1 VALKGI
7 DTAPAP
13 MRAALT
19 DQEERELLTR
29 IAEKREQAA
38 FRQLYG
44 IYYQRLTRLLGR
56 MSMRREDTEEIIN
69 DTFWVVWTKASEF
82 RGASQLSTWIIG
94 IAYRRA
100 LNTLRR
106 DRLRPVGSE
115 PVSDDMLSVPS
126 SAQGEERS
134 QWIAQGLEKL
144 PLEQRLALE
153 LTYTL
158 GHSCE
163 EIAAI
168 LSCPVNTV
176 KTRLFRARETL
187 KQVLPTL
194 AGGSGDLS

>member
-1 VALKGI
+1 MALKGI
-7 DTAPAP
+7 DTAPAAL
-13 MRAALT
+13 RSALT

-29 IAEKREQAA
+29 IAQKREQAA

-44 IYYQRLTRLLGR
+44 IYYQRLTRLLNR
-56 MSMRREDTEEIIN
+56 MSMRREDIEEIIN
-69 DTFWVVWTKASEF
+69 DTFWVVWTKASDF

-106 DRLRPVGSE
+106 ERLRPVGSE
-115 PVSDDMLSVPS
+115 PVADDMMAVASCAV
-126 SAQGEERS
+126 GEERS
-134 QWIAQGLEKL
+134 QWIQHGLDKL
-144 PLEQRLALE
+144 PLEQRLTLE

-163 EIAAI
+163 EIATI

-187 KQVLPTL
+187 KQVLPAL

>member
-1 VALKGI
+1 MALKGI
-7 DTAPAP
+7 DTAPTP
-13 MRAALT
+13 LRAALT
-19 DQEERELLTR
+19 DQEERELLAR

-38 FRQLYG
+38 FRQLYS
-44 IYYQRLTRLLGR
+44 IYYQRLTRLLTR
-56 MSMRREDTEEIIN
+56 MSMRREDIEEIIN
-69 DTFWVVWTKASEF
+69 DTFWIVWTKAAEF

-115 PVSDDMLSVPS
+115 PITEDLASVPS
-126 SAQGEERS
+126 TATAEERS
-134 QWIAQGLEKL
+134 QWIQYGLEKL

-187 KQVLPTL
+187 KQVLPAL
-194 AGGSGDLS
+194 AGGSGDYT

>member
-1 VALKGI
+1 MALKGI
-7 DTAPAP
+7 DTAPAAL
-13 MRAALT
+13 RSALT

-29 IAEKREQAA
+29 VAQKREQAA

-44 IYYQRLTRLLGR
+44 IYYQRLTRLLNR
-56 MSMRREDTEEIIN
+56 MSMRREDIEEIIN

-106 DRLRPVGSE
+106 ERLRPVGSE
-115 PVSDDMLSVPS
+115 PVADDMMAVPS
-126 SAQGEERS
+126 CAVGEERS
-134 QWIAQGLEKL
+134 QWIQHGLDKL
-144 PLEQRLALE
+144 PLEQRLTLE

-163 EIAAI
+163 EIATI

-187 KQVLPTL
+187 KQVLPAL

>member
-7 DTAPAP
+7 DTAPAAL
-13 MRAALT
+13 RSALT

-29 IAEKREQAA
+29 IAQKREQAA

-44 IYYQRLTRLLGR
+44 IYYQRLTRLLNR
-56 MSMRREDTEEIIN
+56 MSMRREDIEEIIN

-106 DRLRPVGSE
+106 ERLRPVGSE
-115 PVSDDMLSVPS
+115 PVADDMMAVPS
-126 SAQGEERS
+126 CAVGEERS
-134 QWIAQGLEKL
+134 QWIQHGLDKL
-144 PLEQRLALE
+144 PLEQRLTLE

-163 EIAAI
+163 EIATI

-187 KQVLPTL
+187 KQVLPAL

>member
-13 MRAALT
+13 LRAALT
-19 DQEERELLTR
+19 DQEERQLLAR
-29 IAEKREQAA
+29 VAENREQAA
-38 FRQLYG
+38 FRELYG

-56 MSMRREDTEEIIN
+56 MSMRREDVEEIIN
-69 DTFWVVWTKASEF
+69 DTFWVVWTKAAEF

-106 DRLRPVGSE
+106 ERLRPVGSE
-115 PVSDDMLSVPS
+115 PLTEDMISTPS

-134 QWIAQGLEKL
+134 QWLEQGLDKL

-163 EIAAI
+163 EIASI

-187 KQVLPTL
+187 KQVLPAL
-194 AGGSGDLS
+194 AGGSGDLL

>member
-13 MRAALT
+13 LRAALT
-19 DQEERELLTR
+19 DQEERELLAR
-29 IAEKREQAA
+29 IATKREQAA

-44 IYYQRLTRLLGR
+44 VYYQRLTRLLSR
-56 MSMRREDTEEIIN
+56 MSMRREDIEEIIN

-106 DRLRPVGSE
+106 ERLRPVGSE
-115 PVSDDMLSVPS
+115 PVADDMLAVPS
-126 SAQGEERS
+126 CAAGEERN
-134 QWIAQGLEKL
+134 QWIQQGLDKL
-144 PLEQRLALE
+144 PLEQRLTLE

-163 EIAAI
+163 EIATI

-187 KQVLPTL
+187 KQILPTL
-194 AGGSGDLS
+194 AGGSGDFS

>member
-1 VALKGI
+1 MALKGI
-7 DTAPAP
+7 DTAPAAVRP
-13 MRAALT
+13 TLT
-19 DQEERELLTR
+19 DADERELLKR
-29 IAEKREQAA
+29 IAERREQAA
-38 FRQLYG
+38 FRELYG
-44 IYYQRLTRLLGR
+44 IYYQRLSRLLTR
-56 MSMRREDTEEIIN
+56 MSMRREDIEEVIN
-69 DTFWVVWTKASEF
+69 DTFWVVWTKAGEF

-100 LNTLRR
+100 LNTMRR

-115 PVSDDMLSVPS
+115 PIAEDMLTVPP

-134 QWIAQGLEKL
+134 QWLQYGIDKL
-144 PLEQRLALE
+144 PLEQRIALE
-153 LTYTL
+153 LAYTL

-194 AGGSGDLS
+194 AGGSGDLL

>member
-7 DTAPAP
+7 DSAPAP
-13 MRAALT
+13 LRNPLT
-19 DQEERELLTR
+19 DQQERELLTR
-29 IAEKREQAA
+29 VAERREQAA
-38 FRQLYG
+38 FRELYG

-56 MSMRREDTEEIIN
+56 MSMRREDIEEIIN

-106 DRLRPVGSE
+106 ERIRPVGSE
-115 PVSDDMLSVPS
+115 PVTEDMLSVPS

-134 QWIAQGLEKL
+134 QWLKFGLDRL
-144 PLEQRLALE
+144 PLEQRLTLE

-163 EIAAI
+163 EIGAI
-168 LSCPVNTV
+168 LGCPVNTV

-187 KQVLPTL
+187 KQILPAM
-194 AGGSGDLS
+194 AGGSGDFT

>member
-69 DTFWVVWTKASEF
+69 DTFWVVWTKAADF

-115 PVSDDMLSVPS
+115 PVSDDMISVPS
-126 SAQGEERS
+126 SALGEERS

-144 PLEQRLALE
+144 PLEQRLTLE
-153 LTYTL
+153 LTYTM

-187 KQVLPTL
+187 KQVLPAL

>member
-1 VALKGI
+1 MALKGI
-7 DTAPAP
+7 DTAPAAVRP
-13 MRAALT
+13 TLSDA
-19 DQEERELLTR
+19 DERELLRR
-29 IAEKREQAA
+29 IAEQREQAA
-38 FRQLYG
+38 FRELYG

-56 MSMRREDTEEIIN
+56 MSMRREDVEEIIN
-69 DTFWVVWTKASEF
+69 DTFWVVWTKAGEF

-106 DRLRPVGSE
+106 DRLRPVASE
-115 PVSDDMLSVPS
+115 SVAEDMISVPS
-126 SAQGEERS
+126 SAQSEERG
-134 QWIAQGLEKL
+134 QWIQYGLERL

-153 LTYTL
+153 LAYTL

-163 EIAAI
+163 EIAGF

-187 KQVLPTL
+187 KQVLPAL
-194 AGGSGDLS
+194 AGGSGDYT

>member
-1 VALKGI
+1 MALKGI
-7 DTAPAP
+7 DTAPAAL
-13 MRAALT
+13 RSALT

-29 IAEKREQAA
+29 IAQKREQAA

-44 IYYQRLTRLLGR
+44 IYYQRLTRLLNR
-56 MSMRREDTEEIIN
+56 MSMRREDIEEIIN

-106 DRLRPVGSE
+106 ERLRPVGSE
-115 PVSDDMLSVPS
+115 PVADDMMAVPS
-126 SAQGEERS
+126 CAVGEERS
-134 QWIAQGLEKL
+134 QWIQHGLDKL
-144 PLEQRLALE
+144 PLEQRLTLE

-163 EIAAI
+163 EIATI

-187 KQVLPTL
+187 KQVLPAL

>member
-1 VALKGI
+1 
-7 DTAPAP
+7 
-13 MRAALT
+13 
-19 DQEERELLTR
+19 
-29 IAEKREQAA
+29 
-38 FRQLYG
+38 
-44 IYYQRLTRLLGR
+44 
-56 MSMRREDTEEIIN
+56 MSMRREDIEEIIN

-106 DRLRPVGSE
+106 ERLRPVGSE
-115 PVSDDMLSVPS
+115 PVAEDMLAVPS
-126 SAQGEERS
+126 CAAGEERN
-134 QWIAQGLEKL
+134 QWIQQGLDKL
-144 PLEQRLALE
+144 PLEQRLTLE

-163 EIAAI
+163 EIATI

-187 KQVLPTL
+187 KQILPTL
-194 AGGSGDLS
+194 AGGSGDFS

>member
-1 VALKGI
+1 MALKGI
-7 DTAPAP
+7 DSAAAVRP
-13 MRAALT
+13 ALT
-19 DQEERELLTR
+19 DADERELLKR
-29 IAEKREQAA
+29 IAERREQAA
-38 FRQLYG
+38 FRELYG
-44 IYYQRLTRLLGR
+44 IYYQRLGRLLNR
-56 MSMRREDTEEIIN
+56 MSLRPEDIEEVIN
-69 DTFWVVWTKASEF
+69 DTFWVVWTKAGEF

-106 DRLRPVGSE
+106 QRLRPVGSE
-115 PVSDDMLSVPS
+115 PVTEEMLTVAS

-134 QWIAQGLEKL
+134 QLIQHGLEKL

-187 KQVLPTL
+187 KQLLPTL

>member
-1 VALKGI
+1 MALKGI

-13 MRAALT
+13 LRAALT
-19 DQEERELLTR
+19 DQEERELLAR

-38 FRQLYG
+38 FRELYG
-44 IYYQRLTRLLGR
+44 IYYQRLTRLLTR
-56 MSMRREDTEEIIN
+56 MSMRREDIEEIIN
-69 DTFWVVWTKASEF
+69 DTFWVVWTKAAEF

-115 PVSDDMLSVPS
+115 PITDDMLSVPS
-126 SAQGEERS
+126 TATAEERR
-134 QWIAQGLEKL
+134 QWVQYGLEKL

-153 LTYTL
+153 LAYTL

-163 EIAAI
+163 EIATI

-187 KQVLPTL
+187 KQVLPAL
-194 AGGSGDLS
+194 AGQSGDYL

>member
-1 VALKGI
+1 MALKGI
-7 DTAPAP
+7 DTAAAVRP
-13 MRAALT
+13 ALT
-19 DQEERELLTR
+19 DADERALLKR
-29 IAEKREQAA
+29 IAEGREQAA
-38 FRQLYG
+38 FRELYG
-44 IYYQRLTRLLGR
+44 IYYQRLSRLLNR
-56 MSMRREDTEEIIN
+56 MSLRREDVEEIIN
-69 DTFWVVWTKASEF
+69 DTFWVVWTKAGEF

-115 PVSDDMLSVPS
+115 PVTDEMLTVAS

-134 QWIAQGLEKL
+134 QWIQYGLEKL

-187 KQVLPTL
+187 KQVLPSL
-194 AGGSGDLS
+194 AGGSGDHL